1 MHLFI
6 IIVSQMAARGQQETD
21 MAEIEFE
28 NRDGVGLITFAR
40 PDRLNVVSWSMLTEL
55 GELYRRCDT
64 DAAVRVVVITGRG
77 SAFCAGADLSR
88 ADAFAAAAGGDF
100 SSCPL
105 SMQAWDMRKPVIAAC
120 NGHAIGVGLG
130 IALQCDL
137 RIVARAAKYGLLQNR
152 RGVVADFGVEWV
164 LPRLIG
170 LERAFEMLVRGARID
185 GAQAHDWG
193 LAAYLADA
201 DSVLATALDIA
212 TDMVHNCS
220 PLVMAMHKRLLWRGL
235 EMPREAFIS
244 LETRALHHSMSQP
257 DALEGAT
264 AWVEKRTPRWDDD
277 WIARWPDFL

>member
-1 MHLFI
+1 MFETILFEI
-6 IIVSQMAARGQQETD
+6 TGAKATITLNRPEVYNAFNDLLRKELLQALKE
-21 MAEIEFE
+21 AE
-28 NRDGVGLITFAR
+28 RQV
-40 PDRLNVVSWSMLTEL
+40 
-55 GELYRRCDT
+55 
-64 DAAVRVVVITGRG
+64 AVRVVVITGRG

-212 TDMVHNCS
+212 TDMVRNCS